1 MRVRQVYQF
10 EGVSVVVDD
19 QEVANMF
26 AAAPKRTFIGMRDY
40 VGQVSGSFRRT
51 WLEQAKANLKGPR
64 SEQLLRTFKYRI
76 TPSQGQVP
84 DKPDLSEISARYE
97 TTSPILLGLEKGGTY
112 GPRAGSRYLAIP
124 LKGGPAFNSLGVKK
138 KEYASP
144 KAARASGVSSSFVG
158 PTPGELGSVA
168 KAKTF
173 FTFMSKQGK
182 LYLAQLFS
190 KGSGKN
196 RKYWFELVWHL
207 QKSVTVKPKLR
218 FIATWNAMA
227 PDRSRRLIDTKNK
240 IMADIQNDLRR

>member
-1 MRVRQVYQF
+1 MKIRQVYQF

-51 WLEQAKANLKGPR
+51 WLEVAKAQVKGPR
-64 SEQLLRTFKYRI
+64 SDALLRTFKYKI

-84 DKPDLSEISARYE
+84 DKPDLSEISAKYE

-112 GPRAGSRYLAIP
+112 GPKLGSRYLAIP

-144 KAARASGVSSSFVG
+144 KVARASGGASTAFG
-158 PTPGELGSVA
+158 TNA

-173 FTFMSKQGK
+173 FTFKSAAGK
-182 LYLAQLFS
+182 LFLAQLFS
-190 KGSGKN
+190 KGAGKN
-196 RKYWFELVWHL
+196 RKYWFQLVWHL
-207 QKSVTVKPKLR
+207 QKSITVLPRLR
-218 FIATWNAMA
+218 FLATWEAMA
-227 PDRSRRLIDTKNK
+227 PDRSRRLIDTKAK
-240 IMADIQNDLRR
+240 IMADIQNDVRR